1 MLDSAFS
8 GRVLDRRRSGR
19 AAASDRRFH
28 GRVKLDLYVNRFVD
42 GHAYMCRM
50 TNLSRTGARLMP
62 LLEPVGPRAPQ
73 PHFMALQFQLPGRA
87 EILTASSELVS
98 DEIGATGREVGIRF
112 TNLPPDAAW
121 AIEAFLASP

>member
-1 MLDSAFS
+1 MFDPAFS
-8 GRVLDRRRSGR
+8 ERLLDRRRPGR

-28 GRVKLDLYVNRFVD
+28 GRVKLDLFVNRFVD

-62 LLEPVGPRAPQ
+62 LLEPAGHRAPR
-73 PHFMALQFQLPGRA
+73 PRFMGLQFQLPGRN
-87 EILTASSELVS
+87 EIVTASSELVS
-98 DEIGATGREVGIRF
+98 DEIGATGREVGVRF

-121 AIEAFLASP
+121 AIEAFLQSP